1 MNTRVLFY
9 LGKRVL
15 YYVATLLVSF
25 SVVFWVLR
33 VIPGDPVTRY
43 YEHLSEVTMERG
55 RYAQEIVQRYRE
67 MFGLDQGIFKQYMRY
82 LYNAVIRFDL
92 GPSFLNFP
100 VPAQELI
107 AVRLPW
113 SIGLLS
119 VSILI
124 SWVLGIIA
132 GTLVG
137 WRRGT
142 KFDTTLLS
150 FSLFMSTLPRYLL
163 AILLVLVFGY
173 GLTFFPTGGAYA
185 ASLSKGF
192 NLPFILSV
200 IKHAILPGMSF
211 VLVSTFAWLITS
223 RAVSYTHLRAHET

>member
-1 MNTRVLFY
+1 
-9 LGKRVL
+9 
-15 YYVATLLVSF
+15 
-25 SVVFWVLR
+25 
-33 VIPGDPVTRY
+33 
-43 YEHLSEVTMERG
+43 
-55 RYAQEIVQRYRE
+55 
-67 MFGLDQGIFKQYMRY
+67 
-82 LYNAVIRFDL
+82 
-92 GPSFLNFP
+92 
-100 VPAQELI
+100 
-107 AVRLPW
+107 VRLPW

-223 RAVSYTHLRAHET
+223 RAITVTILGADYLLYAQAKGLKRSRIFRRYVLRNSLLPQVTGLAMSIGSAVSGFYLVEMIFRYPGMGSLLALAVQALDYNTIQGIVFISIVTVLSANLAIDIMYPFIDPRIGSGE